1 MSPSPSCTTAIE
13 FTLQNTLRCH
23 TKAINHLA
31 LSPDKTRLISI
42 GDDSRVVVWSV
53 ASGERLFA
61 VERPFNGAATAVSW
75 TSRDNSRFVVGYA
88 SGDLHLF
95 RNESEKSYCDSLGV
109 SGGKGSVEGI
119 VYDETHDRIA
129 SICADSAM
137 LWKIKGADL
146 VPILS
151 SPFISGGYGR
161 CIQFCDNGASVVMYY
176 LDNHECVCY
185 SIDPWEKRWSKKLNT
200 RIGYAA
206 PNHDGKLLL
215 VSNLK
220 GGIDEYQFPSMER
233 VQTFTFPTEINCI
246 LQTKSL
252 PQGNLIVIGGDD
264 GFARVFNRISG
275 QLVSEIHHGVHG
287 QLVQVVEA
295 FVDPGDR
302 CIVVTATSGKA
313 PYELKIWHYQPQK
326 AQVPS
331 MELSAAPPVKY
342 SSSTWCD
349 RIAIAFIAFLF
360 LLLLITIVIAVVFL
374 IGALDISML
383 QYPARV
389 E

>member
-161 CIQFCDNGASVVMYY
+161 CIQFCDNGASVVIPLGEEVVEKAEH
-176 LDNHECVCY
+176 LDLQTAAMRVTVLPARCGTRLGSQLSNTENAEVCKLGTNATKGKGQQLH
-185 SIDPWEKRWSKKLNT
+185 DEKEEERAERDN
-200 RIGYAA
+200 AA

-220 GGIDEYQFPSMER
+220 GGIDKYQFPSMER

-264 GFARVFNRISG
+264 GFAWVFNRISG

-326 AQVPS
+326 
-331 MELSAAPPVKY
+331 Y
-342 SSSTWCD
+342 S
-349 RIAIAFIAFLF
+349 
-360 LLLLITIVIAVVFL
+360 
-374 IGALDISML
+374 
-383 QYPARV
+383 
-389 E
+389 

>member
-31 LSPDKTRLISI
+31 LSPDKTRLI
-42 GDDSRVVVWSV
+42 
-53 ASGERLFA
+53 A
-61 VERPFNGAATAVSW
+61 
-75 TSRDNSRFVVGYA
+75 
-88 SGDLHLF
+88 
-95 RNESEKSYCDSLGV
+95 CV

-119 VYDETHDRIA
+119 VYRRNPRTGSLLSA
-129 SICADSAM
+129 QDSAM

-176 LDNHECVCY
+176 LDNHECYKQRLCG
-185 SIDPWEKRWSKKLNT
+185 S
-200 RIGYAA
+200 
-206 PNHDGKLLL
+206 NHDGKLLL

-326 AQVPS
+326 VPS

-342 SSSTWCD
+342 SSS
-349 RIAIAFIAFLF
+349 I
-360 LLLLITIVIAVVFL
+360 FL

>member
-1 MSPSPSCTTAIE
+1 MSPSPSSTAIE

-61 VERPFNGAATAVSW
+61 VERPFNGAAMAISW
-75 TSRDNSRFVVGYA
+75 ASCDNSRFVVGFA
-88 SGDLHLF
+88 SGDLHIF
-95 RNESEKSYCDSLGV
+95 QNESKKSYRDSLGV
-109 SGGKGSVEGI
+109 SGGKGPIEGI
-119 VYDETHDRIA
+119 VYDETHDWIA

-137 LWKIKGADL
+137 LWKIKGTDL

-151 SPFISGGYGR
+151 SPFISRGYGR
-161 CIQFCDNGASVVMYY
+161 CIQFCDNGQALSST
-176 LDNHECVCY
+176 N
-185 SIDPWEKRWSKKLNT
+185 SS
-200 RIGYAA
+200 YAA
-206 PNHDGKLLL
+206 PNYDGKLLL

-233 VQTFTFPTEINCI
+233 VQTFTFPIEVNCI
-246 LQTKSL
+246 LQAKSL
-252 PQGNLIVIGGDD
+252 PQGNLIVVGGDD
-264 GFARVFNRISG
+264 GFAWVFNRISG

-295 FVDPGDR
+295 FIDPGDQ
-302 CIVVTATSGKA
+302 CIVITVTSGKA
-313 PYELKIWHYQPQK
+313 PYELKIWHCQPQK
-326 AQVPS
+326 
-331 MELSAAPPVKY
+331 
-342 SSSTWCD
+342 
-349 RIAIAFIAFLF
+349 
-360 LLLLITIVIAVVFL
+360 
-374 IGALDISML
+374 
-383 QYPARV
+383 YPARV

>member
-75 TSRDNSRFVVGYA
+75 ASRDNSRFVVGFA

-95 RNESEKSYCDSLGV
+95 RNESEKSYCDGLSV

-137 LWKIKGADL
+137 LWKIKGTDL

-161 CIQFCDNGASVVMYY
+161 SIQFCDNGASVVMYY
-176 LDNHECVCY
+176 LDNHEC
-185 SIDPWEKRWSKKLNT
+185 
-200 RIGYAA
+200 GYAA

-246 LQTKSL
+246 LQSKSL

-326 AQVPS
+326 PISRPRFPQWN
-331 MELSAAPPVKY
+331 Y
-342 SSSTWCD
+342 
-349 RIAIAFIAFLF
+349 RRH
-360 LLLLITIVIAVVFL
+360 LL
-374 IGALDISML
+374 
-383 QYPARV
+383 
-389 E
+389 